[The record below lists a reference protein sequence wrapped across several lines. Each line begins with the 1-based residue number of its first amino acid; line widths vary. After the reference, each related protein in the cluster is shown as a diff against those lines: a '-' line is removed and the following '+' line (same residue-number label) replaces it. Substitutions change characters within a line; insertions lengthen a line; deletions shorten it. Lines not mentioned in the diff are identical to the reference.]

1 MLTVDQVMEA
11 LKNCYDPEIPVN
23 IVDLGLVYDVKIID
37 DKNVYVKMTLTAP
50 GCPVGPFVAEQVRE
64 AVMTLVEGVEKVDV
78 EIVFDPPWTPD
89 RMSDEAKALLGFV

>member
-1 MLTVDQVMEA
+1 MPTVDQVMEA

-64 AVMTLVEGVEKVDV
+64 AVMTLVEGVEMVDV

>member
-1 MLTVDQVMEA
+1 MEA

-89 RMSDEAKALLGFV
+89 KMSDEAKALLGFV